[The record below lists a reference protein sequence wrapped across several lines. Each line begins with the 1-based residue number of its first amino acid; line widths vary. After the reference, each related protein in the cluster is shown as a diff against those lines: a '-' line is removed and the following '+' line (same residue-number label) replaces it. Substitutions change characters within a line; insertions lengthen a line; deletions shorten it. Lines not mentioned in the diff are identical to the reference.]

1 MEECYFGH
9 HFNGVSAFCTECGV
23 RLMDD
28 DHIEFNR
35 IQMENK
41 TNGKFGDYE
50 MYAMEINQLH

>member
-9 HFNGVSAFCTECGV
+9 HFNGVSPFCTECGV

-35 IQMENK
+35 IQMVNK
-41 TNGKFGDYE
+41 PSEIDYNE
-50 MYAMEINQLH
+50 WLKGNEE

>member
-9 HFNGVSAFCTECGV
+9 HFNGVSPFCTECGV

-41 TNGKFGDYE
+41 PN
-50 MYAMEINQLH
+50 EI